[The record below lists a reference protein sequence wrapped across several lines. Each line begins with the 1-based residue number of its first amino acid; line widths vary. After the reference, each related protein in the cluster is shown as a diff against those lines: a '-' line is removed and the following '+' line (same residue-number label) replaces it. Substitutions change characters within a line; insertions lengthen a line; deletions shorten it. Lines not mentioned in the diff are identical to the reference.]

1 MPLNYED
8 KALRYHSEP
17 LPGKISISITKRCE
31 TADDLSMAYTPGVA
45 GPCRAIEKNP
55 LDSGIY
61 TVRDNLVGVITNGTA
76 VLGLGNIGPLASK
89 PVMEGKSVLFKKFAG
104 IDVFD
109 LEIDESDPD
118 RFISIVRALEPTFGG
133 INLEDIRAP
142 ECFYIEEQLK
152 EKMDIPV
159 FHDDQHGTAVIAT
172 AGLINALEITG
183 KDPCHMKMI
192 VSGAGA
198 GALSCIDMF
207 IKQGIREE
215 NIFVFDSKGMLS
227 EEREDIND
235 YKRKYALHERSY
247 TLASIIQNADIFLGL
262 SVKGVLKPDMLK
274 SMNRDPIVFA
284 LANPD
289 PEIDYQTALQIRE
302 DVIMATG
309 RSDYPN
315 QINNV
320 LGFPFIFRGALDC
333 GAISITQS
341 MKLAAAESLA
351 SIARESTPDSVRN
364 IYGTNLQFGRDY
376 LIPKPFDRRVFVEES
391 TAVLEAALN
400 DNVNRKQVDPDKYR
414 KKLEEM
420 I

>member
-1 MPLNYED
+1 MNYED

-55 LDSGIY
+55 LMAGKY

-109 LEIDESDPD
+109 LEIDESEPD
-118 RFISIVRALEPTFGG
+118 RFISIVKSMEPTFGG

-183 KDPCHMKMI
+183 KDPACIRMI

-198 GALSCIDMF
+198 AALSCIDMF
-207 IKQGIREE
+207 MKQGIRRE
-215 NIFVFDSKGMLS
+215 NIFVFDSNGMLS
-227 EEREDIND
+227 KERDYIND
-235 YKRKYALHERSY
+235 YKKQFAFHEKSR
-247 TLASIIQNADIFLGL
+247 TMDSITQNADLFLGL
-262 SVKGVLKPDMLK
+262 SVKGVLKPGMLK

-289 PEIDYQTALQIRE
+289 PEIDYHTACQVRD

-333 GAISITQS
+333 GAVSITQS

-351 SIARESTPDSVRN
+351 SIARERTPDSVKS
-364 IYGTNLQFGRDY
+364 IYGKDLQFGRHY
-376 LIPKPFDRRVFVEES
+376 FIPKPFDRRVFVEES
-391 TAVLEAALN
+391 TAVLKAALN
-400 DNVNRKQVDPDKYR
+400 EKVNRKQIDPVKYR
-414 KKLEEM
+414 NKLEEM